1 MINRVFLLMLFLR
14 LTFSTPLGHAETW
27 EQVYTNS
34 WIDIDS
40 ITSTQ
45 TEFGKAIKVTGREYI
60 KDGKYYSTILLINKD
75 VEIYSFESIEL
86 YNINGKFL
94 GKTSVDLK
102 DQFSWM
108 SYYGI
113 NNKVIQEILKRT
125 AER

>member
-1 MINRVFLLMLFLR
+1 MINCIVILTLILML
-14 LTFSTPLGHAETW
+14 TLGLSICNAENW
-27 EQVYTNS
+27 QQVDSNS
-34 WIDIDS
+34 WVDIDS

-45 TEFGKAIKVTGREYI
+45 TEFGKAIKVSGREYI
-60 KDGKYYSTILLINKD
+60 KDDNYYSVAFLINKD
-75 VEIYSFESIEL
+75 IEIYCFESIEL
-86 YNINGKFL
+86 YNIDGRFL